1 MGRFKVQSLE
11 FRVMATFNRF
21 EDIIAWQ
28 KARILCKLIH
38 EFTLKE
44 PFFRDF
50 KLVSQIKGSSG
61 SAMDNIAEGFER
73 GGNKEF
79 SQFLS
84 ISKGSAGEIRS
95 QLYRAFDNRY
105 ISEKEFQE
113 AYDLA
118 DEVGKLTGAL
128 MNHLRASELKGN
140 KFK

>member
-1 MGRFKVQSLE
+1 
-11 FRVMATFNRF
+11 MATFNRF

-28 KARILCKLIH
+28 KARVLCKMIH
-38 EFTLKE
+38 GFTLKK
-44 PFFRDF
+44 PFYRDF

-73 GGNKEF
+73 DGNKEF

-84 ISKGSAGEIRS
+84 ISKGSAGETRS
-95 QLYRAFDNRY
+95 QLYRALDNEY

-113 AYDLA
+113 AYNLA
-118 DEVGKLTGAL
+118 DEVGKLSGAL
-128 MNHLRASELKGN
+128 MNHLKQSEFKGN